1 MILPRG
7 SMGLGTERNK
17 RLYCY
22 VVEGKTDEDKLK
34 KLGLKLII
42 KTYGKFIKA
51 DTLAFIKAVSH
62 YRPIVFV
69 TDPDPAGK
77 EIRISIEKELAEKD
91 YHYVET
97 GMKEAYDGK
106 KFGIAQMKMPNLEKT
121 MDVFIK
127 HDKEVDEKPTI
138 NLADLMSLGIAGFA
152 TMAKRQVLLD
162 KLGFQFKGT
171 KALLDGL
178 WMLGLDKEKLAR
190 LLA

>member
-1 MILPRG
+1 
-7 SMGLGTERNK
+7 MGLGTERNK

-42 KTYGKFIKA
+42 KTHGKFIKA

-127 HDKEVDEKPTI
+127 HDKEVDEKQTI